1 MSPDMAGFGF
11 DLKIDAND
19 FCIRYYTRIDYK
31 GKILSGQGVSTTTS
45 VRIGDTFRSI
55 GNTRQGGLFSLLIR
69 LSPVASWIEGQVK
82 S

>member
-1 MSPDMAGFGF
+1 MFSGMSGYCF
-11 DLKIDAND
+11 DLKTDANQ
-19 FCIRYYTRIDYK
+19 FRIRYYTRIDYK
-31 GKILSGQGVSTTTS
+31 GKIPSGQRGSTTTS

-69 LSPVASWIEGQVK
+69 LSPVASWTEGQVK